1 MGSKTQGKV
10 ASPLPRPRVPCKTQG
25 NTLGSLLGSRGQWDL
40 ARRCGC
46 GLAEPGHPQPPVP
59 RLGLSRA
66 GCGEAA
72 AWGRSRGAARAGA
85 TPLPRPGIIGLR
97 LLLLLLF
104 HLLLQEPSVV
114 RWQRPPLP
122 PSSGL
127 SDAANKLGRGQPRG
141 PKGGCPT
148 GGGSRNRWG
157 VGCSRARLVREGPSQ
172 GDLWDHPVWTL
183 WPASP

>member
-1 MGSKTQGKV
+1 MGPG
-10 ASPLPRPRVPCKTQG
+10 APLWLRARGAGSPSAPGPQTGAVPGRLWRSGRVGT
-25 NTLGSLLGSRGQWDL
+25 L
-40 ARRCGC
+40 ARRC
-46 GLAEPGHPQPPVP
+46 
-59 RLGLSRA
+59 S
-66 GCGEAA
+66 
-72 AWGRSRGAARAGA
+72 GRGYPA
-85 TPLPRPGIIGLR
+85 TPPPRPGIIGLR

-157 VGCSRARLVREGPSQ
+157 MGCSRARLVREGPSQ